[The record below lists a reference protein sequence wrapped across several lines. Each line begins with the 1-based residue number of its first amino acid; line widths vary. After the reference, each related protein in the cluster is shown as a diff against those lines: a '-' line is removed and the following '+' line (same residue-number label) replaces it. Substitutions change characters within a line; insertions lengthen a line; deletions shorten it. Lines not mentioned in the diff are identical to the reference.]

1 MNNTLSLQELFNDRV
16 FRVPSYQRGYA
27 WEEQQV
33 EEFLEDLALLD
44 ETRQHYTGTVVL
56 HQPPDPRN
64 RRDEVGRTYMET
76 DIVDGQQ
83 RLTTIVILLNE
94 MSRTLAEYDGSKTLA
109 QGIRT
114 MYVMATDIDGQA
126 LHKLTLNNDTNHFF
140 RHNILPDKPEIG
152 GPPVISAQRLQD
164 AKEQIARYLNNAD
177 GDVANKERW
186 LKELHRKLTNQLH
199 FNLYEVERA
208 GDVGVIFE
216 VMNDRGKQLTDL
228 EKVKNYLLYCASSLG
243 VSQVNRDELA
253 DSINNAWG
261 MILKQLMDA
270 ELGSPANENA
280 LLRSDWLMR
289 YDAQPKNWRGSRSVR
304 QRFDLREKHRHGEL
318 LGELHEY
325 VRGLRESCISLCDA
339 LRPDRVG
346 SFGDFHGNSTTR
358 AEAVLWNKRL
368 LRIRLTAT
376 FLPLLMAVRIR
387 WAGDLNKYLE
397 VAKLCE
403 VLAFRTYRIAG
414 YYVNFRQPAMFRL
427 AYRVMMG
434 LEFAD
439 ALRELKQMYSST
451 YAQQKFEE
459 FTDPG
464 IDRVAMTG
472 RA

>member
-1 MNNTLSLQELFNDRV
+1 M
-16 FRVPSYQRGYA
+16 
-27 WEEQQV
+27 
-33 EEFLEDLALLD
+33 
-44 ETRQHYTGTVVL
+44 
-56 HQPPDPRN
+56 
-64 RRDEVGRTYMET
+64 
-76 DIVDGQQ
+76 DGQQ

-270 ELGSPANENA
+270 ELGSPANEN
-280 LLRSDWLMR
+280 
-289 YDAQPKNWRGSRSVR
+289 G
-304 QRFDLREKHRHGEL
+304 
-318 LGELHEY
+318 
-325 VRGLRESCISLCDA
+325 
-339 LRPDRVG
+339 
-346 SFGDFHGNSTTR
+346 
-358 AEAVLWNKRL
+358 
-368 LRIRLTAT
+368 TAT
-376 FLPLLMAVRIR
+376 V
-387 WAGDLNKYLE
+387 
-397 VAKLCE
+397 
-403 VLAFRTYRIAG
+403 
-414 YYVNFRQPAMFRL
+414 RL
-427 AYRVMMG
+427 AY
-434 LEFAD
+434 
-439 ALRELKQMYSST
+439 ALRCPAEELAGKQ
-451 YAQQKFEE
+451 K
-459 FTDPG
+459 
-464 IDRVAMTG
+464 
-472 RA
+472 RASAVRP